1 MKRTVKN
8 IIMILMIVAL
18 GAGAYFTMDY
28 AGTQLSSSASTHMR
42 GEMGGDM
49 RGFGGGMGM
58 PDMGEMP
65 SMPGDAQSSDN
76 TNDNANS
83 NTNDKSSSGKH
94 QKQKSSNQDNNSNSS
109 EQPSLPE
116 GNAPSGDA
124 QNSNEPPAMPEGDSQ
139 NGGTPPEMP
148 SDKNGAGQ
156 DSFSNGDGTM
166 TEAPQDN
173 FQGGEQ
179 SSASEDTTDNANP
192 STFTKNEMPAAPDFA
207 GTTDSESTESQHIDT
222 FFYVLL
228 GVEMLLLTALLV
240 YLIMSGF
247 NKKDFYQT
255 LKGTKRIIIYVLV
268 VLVAASALT
277 YGASEASAK
286 LFANTNN
293 ASATQQMMP
302 DGNGGQGGFGG
313 TSTSVEAGGATAVD
327 GSEETLSGSYSST
340 ESDESAI
347 LVTNGGTATISGAT
361 VDKSAGD
368 STNTEN
374 SEFYGVNAGI
384 LVQENSSATITGATI
399 STNAKGANAV
409 FATGE
414 NAKITIKDSTV
425 TTTGSSSSRGLDAT
439 YGGTIEADNVTVTT
453 QGGSCAALATDRG
466 EGTVTAN
473 NSTLETNGAGSPVI
487 YSTGN
492 ISIDN
497 TTGTAN
503 GAQTIVIEG
512 KNSATVTNS
521 TLTASGKGNRND
533 VDNAGVMIYQSMS
546 GDAGEGTGTLTAE
559 NSTLEIQSTSDYYT
573 TAPMFF
579 ITNTDAVINLTNTKL
594 VYGSGILISAK
605 GTNEWG
611 KEGSNGGN
619 VTLNATNQTLSGSIE
634 LDSISSAAINLNA
647 SSYEGT
653 INGDNSAKEV
663 TLTLDANSTV
673 KLTGDSYVTALED
686 ADSTY
691 ANIDF
696 NGYTLYVNGTA
707 IN

>member
-8 IIMILMIVAL
+8 IVMIVMIIAL

-28 AGTQLSSSASTHMR
+28 AGAQLENTTSTHMR
-42 GEMGGDM
+42 GEMGG
-49 RGFGGGMGM
+49 FGGMGM
-58 PDMGEMP
+58 PEMGEMP
-65 SMPGDAQSSDN
+65 SMPGENQSGG
-76 TNDNANS
+76 NS
-83 NTNDKSSSGKH
+83 ADSNSSNSSSSGKH
-94 QKQKSSNQDNNSNSS
+94 SKRSGSSDSSSSDDNNANSNQP
-109 EQPSLPE
+109 PS
-116 GNAPSGDA
+116 
-124 QNSNEPPAMPEGDSQ
+124 MPEGDNQSGNEPPQMPDGEAPQ
-139 NGGTPPEMP
+139 NNFGDTEN
-148 SDKNGAGQ
+148 SD
-156 DSFSNGDGTM
+156 
-166 TEAPQDN
+166 APQDN
-173 FQGGEQ
+173 FTGGEQ
-179 SSASEDTTDNANP
+179 PSGEEGTTDSSDV
-192 STFTKNEMPAAPDFA
+192 STFTNNEMPAAPDQT
-207 GTTDSESTESQHIDT
+207 GTADSTEETQRIDT

-228 GVEMLLLTALLV
+228 GVEMLLLTALLA

-255 LKGTKRIIIYVLV
+255 FNSVKNILIYTLV
-268 VLVAASALT
+268 VLVVASALT
-277 YGASEASAK
+277 CGAGEASARF
-286 LFANTNN
+286 FADTG
-293 ASATQQMMP
+293 STSSQQMMP
-302 DGNGGQGGFGG
+302 GGQGEQSGNSGFGSNTN
-313 TSTSVEAGGATAVD
+313 TSADASGATSVD
-327 GSEETLSGSYSST
+327 GSEETLSSSYTAT

-347 LVTNGGTATISGAT
+347 LVTGGGSATIDGAT
-361 VDKSAGD
+361 VSKSGD

-399 STNAKGANAV
+399 TTDAKGANAV

-414 NAKITIKDSTV
+414 NAKITIKDSTI

-439 YGGTIEADNVTVTT
+439 YGGTIEADNVTITT
-453 QGGSCAALATDRG
+453 QGGSCATLATDRG

-487 YSTGN
+487 YSTGD
-492 ISIDN
+492 ISIDS

-503 GAQTIVIEG
+503 GAQNIVIEG

-533 VDNAGVMIYQSMS
+533 VDNCGVMIYQSMS

-559 NSTLEIQSTSDYYT
+559 NSTLAIQSDSAYYT

-579 ITNTDAVINLTNTKL
+579 ITNTDAIINLTNTKL
-594 VYGSGILISAK
+594 EFGSGILLSAK
-605 GTNEWG
+605 GTSEWG

-619 VTLNATNQTLSGSIE
+619 VTLNANSQTLTGNIE
-634 LDSISSAAINLNA
+634 ADSISTVALNLTA

-653 INGDNSAKEV
+653 INADNSAKEV